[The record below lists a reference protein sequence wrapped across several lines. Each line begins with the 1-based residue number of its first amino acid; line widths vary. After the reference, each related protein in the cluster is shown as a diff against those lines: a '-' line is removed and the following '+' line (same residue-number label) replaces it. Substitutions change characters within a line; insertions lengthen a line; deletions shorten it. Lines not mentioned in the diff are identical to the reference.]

1 MARASQL
8 GARQGLRVWV
18 FSQPLLLQVVL
29 SLVPPGAW
37 SCEPFPV
44 GLQEKRAA
52 PAHPCLHFHLQ
63 FGAPESAGAP
73 GEPAQQLLALGS
85 CRIISGLFFFPLLGA
100 FGASRAVL
108 IPPAW
113 LVGASAGT
121 EDANLG
127 SSGAY
132 ADKYSCGARLLPA
145 ALTLSSPFI
154 NVSHSFLQLLQSSLP
169 SSSSLPNLHRAGGSL

>member
-1 MARASQL
+1 MARALQL
-8 GARQGLRVWV
+8 GARRGLRVWV
-18 FSQPLLLQVVL
+18 FSQPLLLRVVP

-37 SCEPFPV
+37 FCEPFPV

-52 PAHPCLHFHLQ
+52 PAHPCLHFHLLLR
-63 FGAPESAGAP
+63 APESAGAP

-85 CRIISGLFFFPLLGA
+85 RRIISGLFFFPLLGV

-113 LVGASAGT
+113 LFRASAGR

-132 ADKYSCGARLLPA
+132 ADKFSCGARLLPA
-145 ALTLSSPFI
+145 AITLSSPFI
-154 NVSHSFLQLLQSSLP
+154 NVSRSFLRLLQSSLP
-169 SSSSLPNLHRAGGSL
+169 SSSSLPSLRQAGGSL